1 MSPPIQTN
9 LFING
14 EYIPSSTGDTLAIYS
29 PVDDSLVSDK
39 VQVASEADVDR
50 AVAAA
55 RAAFP
60 AWRDT
65 AGHKRAKCMLRFAE
79 ILERESERLAGL
91 GRYFYFY
98 FIVVVLVLGFS
109 PLFFAFDVLSLP
121 RGRRGTSNPPSPRF
135 LKIFGWL
142 LHWCGRFTMIFH
154 GLI

>member
-1 MSPPIQTN
+1 MSFPLQTN

-14 EYIPSSTGDTLAIYS
+14 EYLPSSTGDTLSIYS
-29 PVDDSLVSDK
+29 PVDDSLVSDS

-79 ILERESERLAGL
+79 ILERESGRLAEL
-91 GRYFYFY
+91 GMSLDVSFAC
-98 FIVVVLVLGFS
+98 VLL
-109 PLFFAFDVLSLP
+109 ARRLSCSSGQAKKRALE
-121 RGRRGTSNPPSPRF
+121 RTC
-135 LKIFGWL
+135 L
-142 LHWCGRFTMIFH
+142 LLMSVD
-154 GLI
+154 

>member
-1 MSPPIQTN
+1 MSPPDIQTN

-14 EYIPSSTGDTLAIYS
+14 EYAPSSAGETLAIYS
-29 PVDDSLVSDK
+29 PVDDSLVSDS

-65 AGHKRAKCMLRFAE
+65 AGHKRAKCMLKFAE

-91 GRYFYFY
+91 GRFSRF
-98 FIVVVLVLGFS
+98 FFLCLVL
-109 PLFFAFDVLSLP
+109 
-121 RGRRGTSNPPSPRF
+121 
-135 LKIFGWL
+135 
-142 LHWCGRFTMIFH
+142 
-154 GLI
+154 

>member
-14 EYIPSSTGDTLAIYS
+14 EYVPSSTGEILSIYS
-29 PVDDSLVSDK
+29 PVDDSLVSDQ

-65 AGHKRAKCMLRFAE
+65 AGHKRAKCMLKFAE
-79 ILERESERLAGL
+79 LLERESERLAGL
-91 GRYFYFY
+91 GRSLSIFFPP
-98 FIVVVLVLGFS
+98 F
-109 PLFFAFDVLSLP
+109 LFFP
-121 RGRRGTSNPPSPRF
+121 RGERY
-135 LKIFGWL
+135 
-142 LHWCGRFTMIFH
+142 
-154 GLI
+154 

>member
-14 EYIPSSTGDTLAIYS
+14 EYVPSSSGETLSIYS
-29 PVDDSLVSDK
+29 PVDDSLVADN

-65 AGHKRAKCMLRFAE
+65 AGHKRAKCMLRFADL
-79 ILERESERLAGL
+79 LERESERLAGL
-91 GRYFYFY
+91 GRFLLSF
-98 FIVVVLVLGFS
+98 LSDFS
-109 PLFFAFDVLSLP
+109 FFSVS
-121 RGRRGTSNPPSPRF
+121 GC
-135 LKIFGWL
+135 KIFL
-142 LHWCGRFTMIFH
+142 DIFN
-154 GLI
+154 LINIVKS

>member
-29 PVDDSLVSDK
+29 PVDDSLVSDQ

-65 AGHKRAKCMLRFAE
+65 AGHKRAKCMLKFAE

-91 GRYFYFY
+91 GRFPF
-98 FIVVVLVLGFS
+98 VLLSSLLFS
-109 PLFFAFDVLSLP
+109 FAWRLIPTPSSLSTSRFP
-121 RGRRGTSNPPSPRF
+121 R
-135 LKIFGWL
+135 WL
-142 LHWCGRFTMIFH
+142 LDWCD
-154 GLI
+154 

>member
-1 MSPPIQTN
+1 MSPPLQTN

-14 EYIPSSTGDTLAIYS
+14 SYLPSSTGDTLSIYS
-29 PVDDSLVSDK
+29 PVDDSLVSDQ

-79 ILERESERLAGL
+79 ILERESGRLAEL
-91 GRYFYFY
+91 GEKPFIYYLY
-98 FIVVVLVLGFS
+98 FIEL
-109 PLFFAFDVLSLP
+109 D
-121 RGRRGTSNPPSPRF
+121 
-135 LKIFGWL
+135 
-142 LHWCGRFTMIFH
+142 
-154 GLI
+154 

>member
-1 MSPPIQTN
+1 MAPSQIQTN

-29 PVDDSLVSDK
+29 PVDDSLVSDA

-65 AGHKRAKCMLRFAE
+65 AGHKRAKCMLKFAE
-79 ILERESERLAGL
+79 ILEREAEVLAGL
-91 GRYFYFY
+91 GRSGVFLFV
-98 FIVVVLVLGFS
+98 FCFWRS
-109 PLFFAFDVLSLP
+109 SFLFFWSFGA
-121 RGRRGTSNPPSPRF
+121 RGMMLTLLFCYSQTF
-135 LKIFGWL
+135 LL
-142 LHWCGRFTMIFH
+142 DQL
-154 GLI
+154 

>member
-14 EYIPSSTGDTLAIYS
+14 EYVPSSTGEILSIYS
-29 PVDDSLVSDK
+29 PVDDSLVSDS

-65 AGHKRAKCMLRFAE
+65 AGHKRAKCMLKFAE
-79 ILERESERLAGL
+79 LLERESERLAGL
-91 GRYFYFY
+91 GRSSIFFPP
-98 FIVVVLVLGFS
+98 F
-109 PLFFAFDVLSLP
+109 LFFP
-121 RGRRGTSNPPSPRF
+121 RGERY
-135 LKIFGWL
+135 
-142 LHWCGRFTMIFH
+142 
-154 GLI
+154 

>member
-14 EYIPSSTGDTLAIYS
+14 EYVPASTGETLAIYS
-29 PVDDSLVSDK
+29 PVDDSLVSDS

-65 AGHKRAKCMLRFAE
+65 AGHKRAKCMLKFAE
-79 ILERESERLAGL
+79 LLERESERLAGL
-91 GRYFYFY
+91 GRFL
-98 FIVVVLVLGFS
+98 FIFFFS
-109 PLFFAFDVLSLP
+109 LFFVL
-121 RGRRGTSNPPSPRF
+121 REERY
-135 LKIFGWL
+135 
-142 LHWCGRFTMIFH
+142 
-154 GLI
+154 

>member
-1 MSPPIQTN
+1 MAPQIQTN

-14 EYIPSSTGDTLAIYS
+14 EYVPSSTGETLSIYS
-29 PVDDSLVSDK
+29 PVDDSLVSDQ

-65 AGHKRAKCMLRFAE
+65 AGHKRAKCMLKFAE

-91 GRYFYFY
+91 GRFLF
-98 FIVVVLVLGFS
+98 VSLSSLLFS
-109 PLFFAFDVLSLP
+109 FAWRKIPTPSSLSMSRFP
-121 RGRRGTSNPPSPRF
+121 RWI
-135 LKIFGWL
+135 LD
-142 LHWCGRFTMIFH
+142 WCD
-154 GLI
+154 

>member
-14 EYIPSSTGDTLAIYS
+14 EYVPSSSGETLSIYS
-29 PVDDSLVSDK
+29 PVDDSLVADN

-65 AGHKRAKCMLRFAE
+65 AGHKRAKCMLRFADL
-79 ILERESERLAGL
+79 LERESERLAGL
-91 GRYFYFY
+91 GRFLLSFLSDFS
-98 FIVVVLVLGFS
+98 FIAFGFDFVIS
-109 PLFFAFDVLSLP
+109 FVGDEERLALRPFSV
-121 RGRRGTSNPPSPRF
+121 RF
-135 LKIFGWL
+135 
-142 LHWCGRFTMIFH
+142 
-154 GLI
+154 